1 MNSRARYR
9 ETIWET
15 ALAEG
20 KGHVFCNICAGEV
33 LPGDDWHV
41 SHYPIPEAL
50 GGTVVGVGHRRC
62 NIKDNVEY
70 VTPTAARVRR
80 KHRWHTGITGP
91 GLSATPLPGGRRD
104 NISKK
109 LNGEVVPR
117 ISGKGA
123 KHRQT
128 MAALYPPEFVREK

>member
-1 MNSRARYR
+1 MNSRAAYR
-9 ETIWET
+9 ETVWET
-15 ALAEG
+15 AFIEG
-20 KGHVFCNICAGEV
+20 NGHVYCIHPKCRGEIF
-33 LPGDDWHV
+33 PGDDWDV
-41 SHYPIPEAL
+41 SHHPIPKCL
-50 GGTVVGVGHRRC
+50 GGKVVGPGHRRC

-80 KHRWHTGITGP
+80 KHRWHVGITGP
-91 GLSATPLPGGRRD
+91 GLSANALPGGRRD

-109 LNGEVVPR
+109 LTGEVVPR

-128 MAALYPPEFVREK
+128 MAQFPNRRPT

>member
-15 ALAEG
+15 AFAEG
-20 KGHVFCNICAGEV
+20 NGHVFCNICGIEV
-33 LPGDDWHV
+33 LPGDDWHA
-41 SHYPIPEAL
+41 SHYPIPESL

-104 NISKK
+104 NVSKK
-109 LNGEVVPR
+109 LSGEVVSR
-117 ISGKGA
+117 ITGKGA

-128 MAALYPPEFVREK
+128 MAQFPNRRPE